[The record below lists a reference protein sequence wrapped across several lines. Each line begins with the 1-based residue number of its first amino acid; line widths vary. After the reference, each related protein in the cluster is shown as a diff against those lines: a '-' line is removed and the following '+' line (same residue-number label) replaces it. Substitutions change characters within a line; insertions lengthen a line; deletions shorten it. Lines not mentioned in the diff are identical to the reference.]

1 MKITTIE
8 PDLVEAFGIWTISGA
23 ISHDRPD
30 RRRGRIDP
38 ERRNETDRKE

>member
-8 PDLVEAFGIWTISGA
+8 PDLVEAFCIWTISGA
-23 ISHDRPD
+23 AAYDRPD
-30 RRRGRIDP
+30 RRRGCIDP